1 MYDNVVR
8 IHEEKRVNIFG
19 SECVGTKSAGRPR
32 KRWMDAI
39 SECVVERK
47 KYA

>member
-8 IHEEKRVNIFG
+8 SNEGKRVKNFG